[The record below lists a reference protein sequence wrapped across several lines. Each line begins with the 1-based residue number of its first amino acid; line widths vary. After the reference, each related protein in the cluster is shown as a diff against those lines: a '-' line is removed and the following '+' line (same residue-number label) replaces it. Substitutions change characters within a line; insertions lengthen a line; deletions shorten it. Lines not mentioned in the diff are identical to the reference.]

1 MSAKQDAFAITAK
14 TIITN
19 LEKRNMEGFYCANK
33 EELVETVMPML
44 KKGASIAWGGSES
57 FKESGMLAALEQDGS
72 FRLIDRLK
80 ATTPEERRKIFGE
93 TAMSDYFFMSTN
105 AITLNGELVNIDGNG
120 NRLSALI
127 HGPAHVFIIAGMNKV
142 TKDVEEGFK
151 RTRVCACPPNGVR
164 LNKSTPCAKVGRCG
178 ECLTDECMCN
188 QFVVTRRSGHKGR
201 IKVFLVGEELGF

>member
-14 TIITN
+14 TIIAN

-80 ATTPEERRKIFGE
+80 AATPEERRKVFGE

-164 LNKSTPCAKVGRCG
+164 LNKSTPCAKVGHCG

-188 QFVVTRRSGHKGR
+188 QFVVTRRSGHNGR

>member
-14 TIITN
+14 TIIAN

-57 FKESGMLAALEQDGS
+57 FKESGMLAALEQGGS

-80 ATTPEERRKIFGE
+80 AATPEERRKVFGE

-188 QFVVTRRSGHKGR
+188 QFVVTRRSGHKGS

>member
-14 TIITN
+14 TIIAN

-57 FKESGMLAALEQDGS
+57 FKESGMLTALEQDGS

-80 ATTPEERRKIFGE
+80 AATPEERRKVFGE

-188 QFVVTRRSGHKGR
+188 QFVVTRRSGHNGR

>member
-14 TIITN
+14 TIIAN

-80 ATTPEERRKIFGE
+80 AATPEERRKVFGE

-188 QFVVTRRSGHKGR
+188 QFVVTRRSGHNGR

>member
-14 TIITN
+14 TIIGN
-19 LEKRNMEGFYCANK
+19 LEKRNMEGFYCASK
-33 EELVETVMPML
+33 EELVNTIMPL
-44 KKGASIAWGGSES
+44 LEKGTSIAWGGSES
-57 FKESGMLAALEQDGS
+57 FKESGMLSALEKDGS
-72 FRLIDRLK
+72 FELIDRLK
-80 ATTPEERRKIFGE
+80 ASTPEERRQAFGK
-93 TAMSDYFFMSTN
+93 TAMCDYFFMSTN

-142 TKDVEEGFK
+142 TRDVEEGFK
-151 RTRVCACPPNGVR
+151 RTRVQACPPNGVR
-164 LNKSTPCAKVGRCG
+164 LNKSTPCATTGRCG
-178 ECLTDECMCN
+178 ECMSEECMCN

>member
-14 TIITN
+14 TIIAN

-80 ATTPEERRKIFGE
+80 AATPEERRKVFGE

-188 QFVVTRRSGHKGR
+188 QFVVTRRSGYKGR

>member
-14 TIITN
+14 TIIGN

-33 EELVETVMPML
+33 KELAEAIMPML
-44 KKGASIAWGGSES
+44 EKGSSIAWGGSES
-57 FKESGMLAALEQDGS
+57 FKESGILAALEQDGS
-72 FRLIDRLK
+72 FELIDRMK
-80 ATTPEERRKIFGE
+80 ATTLEERRKIFGQ

-127 HGPAHVFIIAGMNKV
+127 HGPAHVFSIAGMNKV

-164 LNKSTPCAKVGRCG
+164 LNKSTPCAKIGRCG
-178 ECLTDECMCN
+178 ECMSEECMCN